1 MLNQYIVTQGICTI
15 TTCISFRTR
24 HNSQGCYHQFLYQL
38 SHCWDRLPPEGDLMS
53 HYWDYLSPEGGL
65 LSHCWDYLSPEG
77 GFLSHFLDCLSPKG
91 VSCLIA
97 GIICISRRFLVPL
110 LIYLS
115 PDEGFLSHF
124 PDCLSPEGS
133 FFVSLL
139 GLFVSRRR
147 FFVPFPGLFVSQR
160 SFLSHCW
167 DYLYLKEVSCPIAD
181 LFVSR

>member
-1 MLNQYIVTQGICTI
+1 MSLNHAKSVYSYTGHMHYHHMYQLQNQAQLSGMLSSI
-15 TTCISFRTR
+15 
-24 HNSQGCYHQFLYQL
+24 LYQL
-38 SHCWDRLPPEGDLMS
+38 SHCWDRLPPEGDLLS

-115 PDEGFLSHF
+115 PDEDFLSHF
-124 PDCLSPEGS
+124 PDCLSPDG
-133 FFVSLL
+133 
-139 GLFVSRRR
+139 
-147 FFVPFPGLFVSQR
+147 
-160 SFLSHCW
+160 SFLSHC
-167 DYLYLKEVSCPIAD
+167 
-181 LFVSR
+181 